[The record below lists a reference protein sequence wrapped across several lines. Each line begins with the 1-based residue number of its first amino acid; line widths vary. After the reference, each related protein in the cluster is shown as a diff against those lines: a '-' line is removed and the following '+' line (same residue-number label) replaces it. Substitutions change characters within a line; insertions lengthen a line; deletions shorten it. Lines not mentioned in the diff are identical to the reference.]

1 MFLFNIY
8 LLIHWNFLP
17 PSKENILLIMVYLYL
32 YAVRFF
38 KYLKKQPGRKE
49 YLSN

>member
-8 LLIHWNFLP
+8 SLIHWNFLHQ
-17 PSKENILLIMVYLYL
+17 SKGNTLLIMVYLYL
-32 YAVRFF
+32 YVVKFSRH
-38 KYLKKQPGRKE
+38 LKKQPGSKE